1 MSETYPRDDFDGVP
15 EGNPVGVH
23 RRTRNPWAPVV
34 PFLLV
39 LVLVPLLAWG
49 VATLI
54 QRNVP
59 EAEVGAAQ
67 SQSQPQSQQVQPT
80 TDQAQSDVVIPD
92 SNVPTAAPD
101 DPGATP
107 DEPAE
112 PTEPEGTVDFAAA
125 VTVLNGTTISG
136 YAAEFAGYVTNA
148 GFTNVTATNAST
160 WPTDQNT
167 VFYPSAELR
176 ATAEAVAAAAGI
188 ANVVEGGF
196 EEAPGS
202 VVVFL
207 IN

>member
-1 MSETYPRDDFDGVP
+1 MSETYPKDDFDGVP

-39 LVLVPLLAWG
+39 LVLVPLIAWG

-59 EAEVGAAQ
+59 QAEVGGVQ
-67 SQSQPQSQQVQPT
+67 SQSQSQQAQSA
-80 TDQAQSDVVIPD
+80 TDQAQSDVVIPE
-92 SNVPTAAPD
+92 SNLPTAAPD
-101 DPGATP
+101 DPNENP
-107 DEPAE
+107 DEPADT
-112 PTEPEGTVDFAAA
+112 PEPEATVDYAASVA
-125 VTVLNGTTISG
+125 VLNGTTISG
-136 YAAEFAGYVTNA
+136 YAAEFAGYVTTG
-148 GFTNVTATNAST
+148 GFTNVSTGNAAT
-160 WPTDQNT
+160 WPTDQNS
-167 VFYPSAELR
+167 VFYPSADLR

-202 VVVFL
+202 IVVFL

>member
-67 SQSQPQSQQVQPT
+67 SQSQPQSQQAQSTV
-80 TDQAQSDVVIPD
+80 DQAQSDVVSPD

-101 DPGATP
+101 DPSATP
-107 DEPAE
+107 DEPAGT
-112 PTEPEGTVDFAAA
+112 TEPEGTVDFAAA

-136 YAAEFAGYVTNA
+136 YAAEFAGHVTNA
-148 GFTNVTATNAST
+148 GFTNVSATNAST